1 MPFTF
6 DKFRGWDQ
14 IERSLKQT
22 AVSTHARTTS
32 TSIPGTKARRSVSQS
47 AYGRAQSGVVEGP
60 RHTCTLTREQWR
72 ERVRTLRQL
81 SVWAP
86 TDNQNRLSRSQSS
99 IEGDFYFWR
108 DMTYDW
114 SQRCKGVVTQY
125 SSGQLVQRQLIQHGH
140 NTHQSSAVS
149 DHKDPTLFIQH

>member
-1 MPFTF
+1 MHELLALV
-6 DKFRGWDQ
+6 FRAPKHGDLCPNLLMDAPKAESWRD
-14 IERSLKQT
+14 
-22 AVSTHARTTS
+22 
-32 TSIPGTKARRSVSQS
+32 PGTHVHSHEN
-47 AYGRAQSGVVEGP
+47 SGE
-60 RHTCTLTREQWR
+60 WR